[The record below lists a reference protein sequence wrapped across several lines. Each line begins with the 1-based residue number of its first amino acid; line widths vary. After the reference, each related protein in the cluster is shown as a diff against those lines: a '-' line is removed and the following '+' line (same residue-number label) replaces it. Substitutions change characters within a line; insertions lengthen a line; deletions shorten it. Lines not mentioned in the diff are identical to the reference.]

1 VVVGRAFNHS
11 DQRWAACDDCKQLI
25 DAGDQP
31 ALTSRSFA
39 LMLELHPELQGAPL
53 SVLTDIKLWLTSLH
67 QAFFKYKQQ

>member
-1 VVVGRAFNHS
+1 
-11 DQRWAACDDCKQLI
+11 
-25 DAGDQP
+25 
-31 ALTSRSFA
+31 